1 MTPSCVSSWVQHLQ
15 LARADRKSLVSS
27 KLQLGPQLGVRES
40 GHRVGA
46 AAWPRSVAAC
56 MLQSS
61 VTCFWAPSLWLGS
74 RLEPLWPSFQWV
86 SSWCTWREQAWPPDL
101 TGESSSQ
108 TGQICKIPT
117 PHWRTAFVA
126 YQMCIGL
133 FLFMFGLV
141 WFCLTL
147 DLLFFWFLCLW
158 ECPVPAPSCLSRE
171 IGISQLSSAAPAGLS
186 PITARAHPQSQC
198 HARERGWDIG

>member
-15 LARADRKSLVSS
+15 LAGADRKSVVSS

-61 VTCFWAPSLWLGS
+61 VTCFWAPSLWLSS
-74 RLEPLWPSFQWV
+74 RLELQWPSFQWV
-86 SSWCTWREQAWPPDL
+86 SSWCTWHEQAWPPDL

-108 TGQICKIPT
+108 AGQICKIPT
-117 PHWRTAFVA
+117 PHWRTFIYYLSRAFIA

-133 FLFMFGLV
+133 FLFRFGLV
-141 WFCLTL
+141 LL
-147 DLLFFWFLCLW
+147 D
-158 ECPVPAPSCLSRE
+158 S
-171 IGISQLSSAAPAGLS
+171 
-186 PITARAHPQSQC
+186 
-198 HARERGWDIG
+198 